1 MRVRDK
7 EVYKDGK
14 RERKDTK
21 RDREGEGGET
31 PAKPP
36 EHPFVS
42 AVIC

>member
-1 MRVRDK
+1 MRDK

-14 RERKDTK
+14 GERKDTM

-31 PAKPP
+31 PAKSP